1 MIKTTS
7 AFKLVF
13 FTVVG
18 FTLVSGGTALG
29 LASQEQLTPQQVRVF
44 ESCQTTWQTGIGAVV
59 GLLGGKA
66 VELLHD
72 EEEKEDEDEQ

>member
-18 FTLVSGGTALG
+18 LTLVSGGTAVG
-29 LASQEQLTPQQVRVF
+29 LASQEPLTPQQVRVF

-66 VELLHD
+66 AELLQNQ
-72 EEEKEDEDEQ
+72 EKKEDEDEQ